1 MAGKNLLTKTSQKK
15 KPTTKRKSKSGE
27 YSFDLNDICTYLG
40 DIIKGY
46 SGQKVKVISRSRTFN
61 AESYT
66 IEFSDGQQLKTTKEI
81 LKAIGGIETET
92 EVIITKFEV
101 DIPFTESGEESLH
114 NVGNCLVQ
122 TYFAHYNC
130 DGCHLENRC
139 VFHGKRDF
147 KAYDLH

>member
-1 MAGKNLLTKTSQKK
+1 MAGKNLLIKTSQKK
-15 KPTTKRKSKSGE
+15 KPTTKRKSKSSE
-27 YSFDLNDICTYLG
+27 YSFDLNDICIYLG

-46 SGQKVKVISRSRTFN
+46 SGQEVKIISRSRTFN

-81 LKAIGGIETET
+81 LKAIGETEA
-92 EVIITKFEV
+92 EAIVTKFEV

-122 TYFAHYNC
+122 TNFARYDC
-130 DGCHLENRC
+130 DSCHLEDRC

>member
-1 MAGKNLLTKTSQKK
+1 MAKGNLLAKTSQKK
-15 KPTTKRKSKSGE
+15 KTTTKRKSKSGE
-27 YSFDLNDICTYLG
+27 YVFELNSICTYLG
-40 DIIKGY
+40 DIIEGY
-46 SGQKVKVISRSRTFN
+46 SGQDVKIISRSRTYN

-66 IEFSDGQQLKTTKEI
+66 IEFSDGQQLKTTREI
-81 LKAIGGIETET
+81 LKAIGKVEEK

-122 TYFAHYNC
+122 TNFARYDC
-130 DGCHLENRC
+130 DGCHLEDRC